1 MICHG
6 FSSYFGFCVTTV
18 LIYASAMFDPSKL
31 SPEAIA
37 EITALMR
44 QMKPEQMMRLQT
56 LMHNSLAG
64 FNVTQEMQAFEAELP
79 AGFREGMARVLYLSQ
94 GIAVPPQ
101 PAVNE
106 PTPSAQPP
114 HNEEEARL
122 VILRSVAG
130 GILSPEEALKV
141 LFP

>member
-1 MICHG
+1 
-6 FSSYFGFCVTTV
+6 
-18 LIYASAMFDPSKL
+18 MFDPSKL

-37 EITALMR
+37 EVTALMR
-44 QMKPEQMMRLQT
+44 QLQPEQMMRLQT

-64 FNVTQEMQAFEAELP
+64 FDVTKEMQAFEAELP

-94 GIAVPPQ
+94 GIPVPLR
-101 PAVNE
+101 ATVSE
-106 PTPSAQPP
+106 PTPEAPLP

-122 VILRSVAG
+122 VILRSVASG
-130 GILSPEEALKV
+130 LITPEEALKV

>member
-1 MICHG
+1 
-6 FSSYFGFCVTTV
+6 
-18 LIYASAMFDPSKL
+18 MFDPSKL

-37 EITALMR
+37 EITSLMR
-44 QMKPEQMMRLQT
+44 QLKPEQMMRLQT
-56 LMHNSLAG
+56 LMHTSLAG
-64 FNVTQEMQAFEAELP
+64 FTVTQEMQAFEAELP

-94 GIAVPPQ
+94 GIAVPPR

-106 PTPSAQPP
+106 PTQGAPLP

-130 GILSPEEALKV
+130 GMISPEEALKV